1 MAKDKESKKKEKK
14 SLTDYEKVY
23 KNFMDN
29 YNDMELQNRY
39 DGMVKSADRMKEKIN
54 NEITEHNQNVESEQ
68 ELQDLI
74 FKSVLAGIMPD
85 TAIEQFKALNAKNT
99 KRFAEIQGLQT
110 KNLEE
115 YVLIEKYKSWTEKK
129 LFQYWSILKDLN
141 EEIPAWF
148 EWKKEFGDRIF

>member
-85 TAIEQFKALNAKNT
+85 TAIELFKALNAKNT

>member
-1 MAKDKESKKKEKK
+1 MAKETSEKK
-14 SLTDYEKVY
+14 DKKALTDYEKVY

-39 DGMVKSADRMKEKIN
+39 DGMVKSADRMKERIN
-54 NEITEHNQNVESEQ
+54 KEIAEHNKNVEKEQ

-85 TAIEQFKALNAKNT
+85 TAIELFKALNAKNE
-99 KRFAEIQGLQT
+99 KRLAEIRGLQT

-115 YVLIEKYKSWTEKK
+115 YALIEKYKSWTEKK

-141 EEIPAWF
+141 EAIPAWF
-148 EWKKEFGDRIF
+148 EWKKDFDNRIF